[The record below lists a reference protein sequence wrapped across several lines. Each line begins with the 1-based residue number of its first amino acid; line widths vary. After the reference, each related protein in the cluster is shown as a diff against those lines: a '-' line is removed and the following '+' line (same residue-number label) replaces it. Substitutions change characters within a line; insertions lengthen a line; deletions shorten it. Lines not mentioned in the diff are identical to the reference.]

1 MPESNATSDAL
12 QNPTE
17 LENQT
22 EQAIVALVDEA
33 AVSDGEAVQV
43 PLFEGF
49 VVESEKFT
57 GTLSELAY
65 ALRSERLR
73 PQDINVLRL
82 VREYLQYYH
91 EIVHESESKD
101 LNLATETLPQLARVI
116 ELKLRLLLPKPPK
129 DSEEEEEMLIKETVE
144 AIEIL
149 EELDE
154 AIHFL
159 RTRRDERRILMQ
171 AQAPKPNLPRPERK
185 IKATPSRLSEL
196 ASRYNMTNYF
206 ELAKERLTLPAAII
220 RLLASLKEIR
230 AGFFSEIAPK
240 EWETQVVYFSGMLEL
255 VKQDKIIVT
264 QDEAYSPIQIQ
275 LNEPSNKDA
284 SELN

>member
-1 MPESNATSDAL
+1 MSESVVLN
-12 QNPTE
+12 E
-17 LENQT
+17 LSPSEIEGQA
-22 EQAIVALVDEA
+22 EQAVVVLADA
-33 AVSDGEAVQV
+33 KANDEAVQV

-49 VVESEKFT
+49 MVESESFS

-65 ALRSERLR
+65 ALRSEKIR
-73 PQDINVLRL
+73 PQDIDVLNL
-82 VREYLQYYH
+82 VREYLKYYH
-91 EIVHESESKD
+91 EIVHDSPSKD

-129 DSEEEEEMLIKETVE
+129 DSAEEEEMLVKETVE

-171 AQAPKPNLPRPERK
+171 AQAPKPKLPRQERK

-230 AGFFSEIAPK
+230 AGFFREIAPQD
-240 EWETQVVYFSGMLEL
+240 WETMVVYFSGMLEL
-255 VKQDKIIVT
+255 VKQDKLIVT
-264 QDEAYSPIQIQ
+264 QDEPYSPIQIQ
-275 LNEPSNKDA
+275 LNDPKEKPK